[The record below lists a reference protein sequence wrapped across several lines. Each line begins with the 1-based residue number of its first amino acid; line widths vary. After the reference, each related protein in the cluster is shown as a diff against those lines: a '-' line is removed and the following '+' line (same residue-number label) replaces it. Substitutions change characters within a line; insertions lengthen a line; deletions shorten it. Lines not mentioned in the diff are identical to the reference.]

1 MLREVWRAREGF
13 AQGVTFVLVSAESR
27 VLPWGKMS
35 FQNEGTGVLLEAQGR
50 QVSHGV
56 RWEQPVVGRVLREGY
71 YPPQGLAQE

>member
-35 FQNEGTGVLLEAQGR
+35 FQNEGTGVLLEAQKEDKSAMGCAGSS
-50 QVSHGV
+50 QWSG
-56 RWEQPVVGRVLREGY
+56 EY
-71 YPPQGLAQE
+71 